1 MTRHDDQ
8 KLDDEL
14 DDFMAGRDALSR
26 HLSALKQPESPA
38 QLDTAIMASIEGKL
52 AQEQATRQRP
62 AANMARWRMPLAL
75 AASVVGTLLLT
86 LEWQRGEYAEP
97 AQVPASAP
105 PPPVRAASPEITV
118 TASPKPAAI
127 VSDKRVHAAPA
138 PAPATPAA
146 EEAWTPLPAPAA
158 APAPAPVMTAQPAA
172 PVTDALTVH
181 RYAASSFGAAA
192 PAPIVA
198 RPSAAPIAPPAPDAQ
213 AAAWLHAIDEMLKAD
228 LRSDALAEWKKF
240 RQAYPDYPVPE
251 ALARQIAAIE

>member
-52 AQEQATRQRP
+52 AQEQTMRQRP

-97 AQVPASAP
+97 EQITTSAP
-105 PPPVRAASPEITV
+105 PAPVRAASPEITV
-118 TASPKPAAI
+118 TAPPKPAAI

-138 PAPATPAA
+138 PGAPAA

-158 APAPAPVMTAQPAA
+158 APAPVMTAQPAA
-172 PVTDALTVH
+172 PVTDAVTVH
-181 RYAASSFGAAA
+181 RFAASSFGAAAA

-240 RQAYPDYPVPE
+240 RLAYPDYPVPE